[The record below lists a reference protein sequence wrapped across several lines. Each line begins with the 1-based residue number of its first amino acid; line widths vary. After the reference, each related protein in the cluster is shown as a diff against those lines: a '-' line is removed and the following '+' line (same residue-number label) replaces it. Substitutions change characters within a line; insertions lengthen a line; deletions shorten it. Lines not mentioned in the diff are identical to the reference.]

1 MSKYLKASSWNRLRD
16 IRPEAE
22 EQPKAAQPKAPTPN
36 HLIAVTAQGTRLVST
51 R

>member
-1 MSKYLKASSWNRLRD
+1 MRRVLKPSQWKAIRDLR
-16 IRPEAE
+16 AE
-22 EQPKAAQPKAPTPN
+22 DQPPTPAQPKAPTPN